1 MNRMDLVA
9 VTAATLASGWLAIR
23 AYMLKPAFA
32 SWCSAPGVV
41 WASILAL
48 SVICGVAALSIVR
61 TGVHATPRETMLL
74 LALAWVALV
83 MLVNLHRQA
92 PEAASA
98 AGRYPDDA

>member
-1 MNRMDLVA
+1 MSIMDLVA
-9 VTAATLASGWLAIR
+9 VAAAALASGWLAIR

-32 SWCSAPGVV
+32 SWCSAPGIV

-48 SVICGVAALSIVR
+48 SVVCGIAALSIVR

-74 LALAWVALV
+74 LTLAWVAFV

-92 PEAASA
+92 PEAVH
-98 AGRYPDDA
+98 DA